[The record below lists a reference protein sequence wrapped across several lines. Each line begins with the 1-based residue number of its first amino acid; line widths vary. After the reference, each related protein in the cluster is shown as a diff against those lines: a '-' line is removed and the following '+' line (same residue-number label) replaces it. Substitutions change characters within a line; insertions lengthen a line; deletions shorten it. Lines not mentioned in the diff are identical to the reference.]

1 MSTAPLEPLADLL
14 LEPIVRRALEEDL
27 GPSGDIT
34 SNSVLPPNTR
44 ARAKIVSRRPGRIAG
59 VDCARLAF
67 ALIDPSLHFAV
78 ETPDGA
84 DIAAGG
90 TVAVVEGRARGLLTG
105 ERVALNFLGHLS
117 GIATATKAF
126 AQAIAGTKA
135 HVCCTR
141 KTTPGLRALEKYAV
155 RAGGG
160 VNHRFGLS
168 DGILIKDNHI
178 AAAGGITAAVERARA
193 QAGHMMKIEVE
204 IDGLNQLGEALATGA
219 DIIMLDNMSLEDM
232 ATAVKMV
239 AGRALL
245 EASGGVTLERA
256 TAIAATGVDLISVGA
271 LTHSA
276 PTLDLGLDIETLI

>member
-1 MSTAPLEPLADLL
+1 MSAAPLEPLADLL

-34 SNSVLPPNTR
+34 SNSVLPSTAR

-59 VDCARLAF
+59 IDCARLAF
-67 ALIDPSLHFAV
+67 ALVDPSLRFTV

-84 DIAAGG
+84 DVAPGG
-90 TVAVVEGRARGLLTG
+90 VVAVVEGRARGLLTG

-117 GIATATKAF
+117 GIATATKGF
-126 AQAIAGTKA
+126 ALAIAGTKA
-135 HVCCTR
+135 RVCCTR

-204 IDGLNQLGEALATGA
+204 IDGLDQLGEVLATGA

-232 ATAVKMV
+232 ATAVKTV
-239 AGRALL
+239 AGRARL

-256 TAIAATGVDLISVGA
+256 AVIATTGVDLISVGA